1 MKKFVFWLLFGIIG
15 MMIFGTALA
24 RFLPTPNKS
33 GKIPILEYH
42 HIGGSAGRWN
52 RSVQQFKDDL
62 LWLYNNDYVSIPLQ
76 NFIDGRYPLP
86 YGKKPV
92 IFTFDDGLIN
102 QFQYLS
108 DGSIDPRSAVGIM
121 DAFYQQHPDFGRAS
135 TFFINE
141 NVFGQP
147 KLVKKKLEYLQ
158 KTGREIGFHTLK
170 HTNLRKQTPAQIKKI
185 ILDQALALKPLLPA
199 GMKLNSLAY
208 PFGGVPKAGIS
219 SIKSATENDA
229 AYDIQ
234 LALLVGAEPTY
245 PLYHPG
251 VDAFRVPRIQA
262 IDTEWLRHFGRK
274 AGATEM
280 QINPEKFNVFV
291 GDGDLANSVENLV
304 ENRTGVLGLINEV
317 FFMPAVRQLLGTDP
331 RQGAV
336 PAPAPALSG
345 IYLTA
350 YTAGSKSMEKILEKF
365 KASGGNLIVVDFKET
380 DGHLYYPTNI
390 ELNKKFGGN
399 NRILFADPKK
409 FVDFA
414 HQQGFYVVARIVCF
428 KDKLVAV
435 RKPEWAIHDFKGRVW
450 QSPEGQAWLDPSLP
464 EVQDYILNVAKEAA
478 AFGVDEI
485 QFDYVRFPTE
495 GSVKLAKYNFDE
507 KTTEHFEIIRDFL
520 KRARETAELKSVK
533 LGIDVYGIVAW
544 NNEYDARY
552 TGQKIGELAKYVDV
566 IYPMI
571 YPSHFGPGFGG
582 HKNPADEPYFFIKE
596 SLRLF
601 QNLLIE
607 HPNVE
612 LRPWLQGFTYRVSR
626 FGPDYIKKQIEAV
639 QDSGLDSYVV
649 WNAANRYDAA
659 FAGMKSP

>member
-1 MKKFVFWLLFGIIG
+1 MKKFSFWLLCGIIG
-15 MMIFGTALA
+15 IIVCGVAFADERRDNPKIA
-24 RFLPTPNKS
+24 ATPNES

-42 HIGGSAGRWN
+42 HIGGNAGRWN
-52 RSVQQFKDDL
+52 RSVKQFQDDL
-62 LWLYNNDYVSIPLQ
+62 LWLYNNDYVSMSLQ
-76 NFIDGRYPLP
+76 DFVESRFAVP

-92 IFTFDDGLIN
+92 IFTFDDGLID

-108 DGSIDPRSAVGIM
+108 NGSIDPRSAVGVM
-121 DAFYQQHPDFGRAS
+121 DAFYQQHPDFGRYA

-141 NVFGQP
+141 SIFGQP
-147 KLVKKKLEYLQ
+147 KFVKKKLEYLQ

-170 HTNLRKQTPAQIKKI
+170 HTNLRKQSSAQVKKI
-185 ILDQALALKPLLPA
+185 LLDQARALAPILPE
-199 GMKLNSLAY
+199 GMKLRTLAY
-208 PFGGVPKAGIS
+208 PFGGVPKAGIR
-219 SIKSATENDA
+219 SIKSVQENGVG
-229 AYDIQ
+229 YDIQ

-251 VDAFRVPRIQA
+251 ADVFRIPRIQA
-262 IDTEWLRHFGRK
+262 IDDEWLRHFGRR
-274 AGATEM
+274 AGEVNA

-291 GDGDLANSVENLV
+291 SDGDVANNPQRADRL
-304 ENRTGVLGLINEV
+304 RTDSRIVPA
-317 FFMPAVRQLLGTDP
+317 FFMPFLRQLMTKTPGP
-331 RQGAV
+331 FK
-336 PAPAPALSG
+336 G

-350 YTAGSKSMEKILEKF
+350 YTAGSKSSLKMLEKF

-380 DGHLYYPTNI
+380 DGHFYYPTAI

-414 HQQGFYVVARIVCF
+414 HQQGFYVVARVVCF
-428 KDKLVAV
+428 KDKLMAIN
-435 RKPEWAIHDFKGRVW
+435 KPEWAIHDFNGRIW
-450 QSPEGQAWLDPSLP
+450 KNPAGQSWLDPSLP
-464 EVQDYILNVAKEAA
+464 EVQDYILSVAKEAA
-478 AFGVDEI
+478 GFGVDEI

-495 GSVKLAKYNFDE
+495 GAVKLARYNFDE
-507 KTTEHFEIIRDFL
+507 KTTQHFEIIRDFL
-520 KRARETAELKSVK
+520 KRARETSELRSVN

-544 NNEYDARY
+544 HNEYDAVY

-596 SLRLF
+596 SVRLF
-601 QNLLIE
+601 QDLLIE
-607 HPNVE
+607 HNNVE

-639 QDSGLDSYVV
+639 YDSGLDSYVV
-649 WNAANRYDAA
+649 WNASNKYDAT
-659 FAGMKSP
+659 FAGMINDQ